1 MAQYRYVALNREGK
15 RIKDTLEASTLET
28 ARNSL
33 RGFGYTI
40 LEINELGTL
49 NKDIDLPFLGNPK
62 SKDMAVFCRQFVSIL
77 RAGVPVSTVLSM
89 LGQQT
94 ENKKLQTAIRA
105 MQADVEKGTTLAAA
119 MRRHPKIFTPMLVNM
134 IAAGEESGNLEKS
147 FEQMEIYFDKARK
160 TKAAVVRA
168 SIYPCILLFV
178 MVVVLIVMMTR
189 IIPKFMET
197 FEQIGTE
204 LPVPTKI
211 VMAISYWFVD
221 WWWLLLIVV
230 VVLIIAGVFFG
241 RTNKGKHVY
250 GTITRKLPVVKLLSV
265 RSASATFCR
274 TLSLLLSSGINLTES
289 LELTAG
295 NLRNIWFR
303 EAVQTVRT
311 LISRGWPLGNAIQS
325 TRVFPPMVSN
335 MVSIGEESGDL
346 QNMLDKCADY
356 YDDEVEQA
364 TQRLLALMEPAMLII
379 MAFFVLM
386 IVLAIFLPMLNMTQA
401 YDQYLS

>member
-1 MAQYRYVALNREGK
+1 MPQYRYVALNREGK
-15 RIKDTLEASTLET
+15 RIKDTMEASTLDT

-89 LGQQT
+89 LSQQT
-94 ENKKLQTAIRA
+94 ENKKLRDAIRA
-105 MQADVEKGTTLAAA
+105 MQGDVEKGMSLAAA
-119 MRRHPKIFTPMLVNM
+119 MRRHPRIFSPMLVNM
-134 IAAGEESGNLEKS
+134 IAAGEESGNLERS

-160 TKAAVVRA
+160 TRAAVIRA
-168 SIYPCILLFV
+168 SIYPCILIFV
-178 MVVVLIVMMTR
+178 MIVVLIVMMTR

-197 FEQIGTE
+197 FDEIGME

-221 WWWLLLIVV
+221 WWWLLIIVI
-230 VVLIIAGVFFG
+230 VVLIVAGVIFG
-241 RTNKGKHVY
+241 RTDKGKHFY
-250 GTITRKLPVVKLLSV
+250 GLLTRKLPIVKLLTV

-289 LELTAG
+289 LELTAS
-295 NLRNIWFR
+295 NMRNIWFR
-303 EAVQTVRT
+303 EAVQTVRS
-311 LISRGWPLGNAIQS
+311 LISQGWGLGNSIQS
-325 TRVFPPMVSN
+325 TRLFPPMVSN

-356 YDDEVEQA
+356 YDDEVQQA
-364 TQRLLALMEPAMLII
+364 TERLMALMEPAMLII

-386 IVLAIFLPMLNMTQA
+386 IVLAIFLPMLNMTQM
-401 YDQYLS
+401 YDQYL

>member
-1 MAQYRYVALNREGK
+1 MPQYRYVALNREGK
-15 RIKDTLEASTLET
+15 RIKDTVEASTLDT

-89 LGQQT
+89 LSQQT
-94 ENKKLQTAIRA
+94 ENKKLRDAVRA
-105 MQADVEKGTTLAAA
+105 MQGDVEKGMSLATA
-119 MRRHPKIFTPMLVNM
+119 MRRHPRIFSPMLVNM
-134 IAAGEESGNLEKS
+134 IAAGEESGNLERS

-160 TKAAVVRA
+160 TRAAVIRA
-168 SIYPCILLFV
+168 SIYPCILIFV
-178 MVVVLIVMMTR
+178 MIVVLIVMMTR

-197 FEQIGTE
+197 FDEIGME

-221 WWWLLLIVV
+221 WWWLLIIVI
-230 VVLIIAGVFFG
+230 VVLIVAGVIFG
-241 RTNKGKHVY
+241 RTDKGKHFY
-250 GTITRKLPVVKLLSV
+250 GLLTRKLPIVKLLTV

-289 LELTAG
+289 LELTAS
-295 NLRNIWFR
+295 NMRNIWFR
-303 EAVQTVRT
+303 EAVQTVRS
-311 LISRGWPLGNAIQS
+311 LISQGWGLGNSIQS
-325 TRVFPPMVSN
+325 TRLFPPMVSN

-356 YDDEVEQA
+356 YDDEVQQA
-364 TQRLLALMEPAMLII
+364 TERLMALMEPAMLII

-386 IVLAIFLPMLNMTQA
+386 IVLAIFLPMLNMTQM
-401 YDQYLS
+401 YDQYL

>member
-1 MAQYRYVALNREGK
+1 MPQYRHVALNREGK
-15 RIKDTLEASTLET
+15 RIKDTVEASTLDT

-89 LGQQT
+89 LSQQT
-94 ENKKLQTAIRA
+94 ENKKLRDAVRA
-105 MQADVEKGTTLAAA
+105 MQGDVEKGMSLATA
-119 MRRHPKIFTPMLVNM
+119 MRRHPRIFSPMLVNM
-134 IAAGEESGNLEKS
+134 IAAGEESGNLERS

-160 TKAAVVRA
+160 TRAAVIRA
-168 SIYPCILLFV
+168 SIYPCILIFV
-178 MVVVLIVMMTR
+178 MIVVLIVMMTR

-197 FEQIGTE
+197 FDEIGME

-221 WWWLLLIVV
+221 WWWLLIIVI
-230 VVLIIAGVFFG
+230 VVLIVAGVIFG
-241 RTNKGKHVY
+241 RTDKGKHFY
-250 GTITRKLPVVKLLSV
+250 GLLTRKLPIVKLLTV

-289 LELTAG
+289 LELTAS
-295 NLRNIWFR
+295 NMRNIWFR
-303 EAVQTVRT
+303 EAVQTVRS
-311 LISRGWPLGNAIQS
+311 LISQGWGLGNSIQS
-325 TRVFPPMVSN
+325 TRLFPPMVSN

-356 YDDEVEQA
+356 YDDEVQQA
-364 TQRLLALMEPAMLII
+364 TERLMALMEPAMLII

-386 IVLAIFLPMLNMTQA
+386 IVLAIFLPMLNMTQM
-401 YDQYLS
+401 YDQYL

>member
-1 MAQYRYVALNREGK
+1 MPQYRYVALNREGK
-15 RIKDTLEASTLET
+15 RIKDTVEASTLDT

-89 LGQQT
+89 LSQQT
-94 ENKKLQTAIRA
+94 ENKKLRDAIRA
-105 MQADVEKGTTLAAA
+105 MQGDVEKGMSLATA
-119 MRRHPKIFTPMLVNM
+119 MRRHPRIFSPMLVNM
-134 IAAGEESGNLEKS
+134 IAAGEESGNLERS

-160 TKAAVVRA
+160 TRAAVIRA
-168 SIYPCILLFV
+168 SIYPCILIFV
-178 MVVVLIVMMTR
+178 MIVVLIVMMTR

-197 FEQIGTE
+197 FDEIGME

-221 WWWLLLIVV
+221 WWWLLIIVI
-230 VVLIIAGVFFG
+230 VVLIVAGVIFG
-241 RTNKGKHVY
+241 RTDKGKHFY
-250 GTITRKLPVVKLLSV
+250 GLLTRKLPIVKLLTV

-289 LELTAG
+289 LELTAS
-295 NLRNIWFR
+295 NMRNIWFR
-303 EAVQTVRT
+303 EAVQTVRS
-311 LISRGWPLGNAIQS
+311 LISQGWGLGNSIQS
-325 TRVFPPMVSN
+325 TRLFPPMVSN

-356 YDDEVEQA
+356 YDDEVQQA
-364 TQRLLALMEPAMLII
+364 TERLMALMEPAMLII

-386 IVLAIFLPMLNMTQA
+386 IVLAIFLPMLNMTQM
-401 YDQYLS
+401 YDQYL

>member
-1 MAQYRYVALNREGK
+1 MPQFRYVALNREGK
-15 RIKDTLEASTLET
+15 RIKDTVEASTLDT

-89 LGQQT
+89 LSQQT
-94 ENKKLQTAIRA
+94 ENKKLRDAVRA
-105 MQADVEKGTTLAAA
+105 MQGDVEKGMSLAAA
-119 MRRHPKIFTPMLVNM
+119 MRRHPRIFSPMLVNM
-134 IAAGEESGNLEKS
+134 IAAGEESGNLERS

-160 TKAAVVRA
+160 TRAAVIRA
-168 SIYPCILLFV
+168 SIYPCILIFV
-178 MVVVLIVMMTR
+178 MIVVLIVMMTR

-197 FEQIGTE
+197 FDEIGME

-221 WWWLLLIVV
+221 WWWLLIIVI
-230 VVLIIAGVFFG
+230 VVLIVAGVIFG
-241 RTNKGKHVY
+241 RTDKGKHFY
-250 GTITRKLPVVKLLSV
+250 GLLTRKLPIVKLLTV

-289 LELTAG
+289 LELTAS
-295 NLRNIWFR
+295 NMRNIWFR
-303 EAVQTVRT
+303 EAVQTVRS
-311 LISRGWPLGNAIQS
+311 LISQGWGLGNSIQS
-325 TRVFPPMVSN
+325 TRLFPPMVSN

-356 YDDEVEQA
+356 YDDEVQQA
-364 TQRLLALMEPAMLII
+364 TERLMALMEPAMLII

-386 IVLAIFLPMLNMTQA
+386 IVLAIFLPMLNMTQM
-401 YDQYLS
+401 YDQYL